1 MVQLKRLPMILLA
14 GAAVLTAASPANADE
29 VSVNFGGGLHVGA
42 NVHVNIDTA
51 LEVVADARLGWGV
64 LVDFADPPPPIYD
77 PCDYGCQEPVP
88 SYGLTVVEPVYVE
101 PVYVEPIYV
110 EPVQVR
116 PVHVYVD
123 GAAAPAARS
132 SMESRWG
139 IGAFAGTMSTRG
151 MESGSDLGLVGQYR
165 FTPAFALELEVAK
178 SKQADGGRVDR
189 RLGAALLYNLTPR
202 RKLAPFL
209 LAGAGYGQSEIAA
222 GEFHAQQGYGEVGAG
237 LRLRISE
244 SVSLVGDIRSGRRST
259 RDDRVYMSKASMN
272 GATLANN
279 EDYTRI
285 RLGGLLTF

>member
-1 MVQLKRLPMILLA
+1 MILLA
-14 GAAVLTAASPANADE
+14 GAAVLAATSPANAEE
-29 VSVNFGGGLHVGA
+29 VSVNIAGGLHVGA
-42 NVHVNIDTA
+42 NVHVNVDTA
-51 LEVVADARLGWGV
+51 LEVLADVELGWGV

-77 PCDYGCQEPVP
+77 PCDRGCQEPVP
-88 SYGLTVVEPVYVE
+88 SYGLTVVEPI
-101 PVYVEPIYV
+101 YVEPIYV

-123 GAAAPAARS
+123 GGAAAAPRPA
-132 SMESRWG
+132 MESRWG
-139 IGAFAGTMSTRG
+139 IGAFAGSMSTRG
-151 MESGSDLGLVGQYR
+151 MESGSDLGIVGQYR
-165 FTPAFALELEVAK
+165 FTPAFALELELAK
-178 SKQADGGRVDR
+178 SKQANGGRIDR

-259 RDDRVYMSKASMN
+259 TDDRVYMSKASMK
-272 GATLANN
+272 GATLTDN

-285 RLGGLLTF
+285 RVGGLLTF